1 MSKKVYAIMS
11 HPNETPSY
19 YCTVQN
25 GRAQLR
31 SSARTGVIQT
41 FGSDIE
47 TAIVQGQAII
57 ATSSRGVTYE
67 YHIKNNYAILK
78 RTFWR

>member
-1 MSKKVYAIMS
+1 MS

-19 YCTVQN
+19 YVTVSN

-41 FGSDIE
+41 FGSNIE

-57 ATSSRGVTYE
+57 ATSSKGVTWGYPKG
-67 YHIKNNYAILK
+67 HGLAIMVV
-78 RTFWR
+78 

>member
-1 MSKKVYAIMS
+1 MS
-11 HPNETPSY
+11 HPNEVPSY
-19 YCTVQN
+19 YCTVAN

-31 SSARTGVIQT
+31 SSARTGIIQT

>member
-1 MSKKVYAIMS
+1 MSKKVYATMS
-11 HPNETPSY
+11 HPNEVPSY
-19 YCTVQN
+19 YCTVAN

-31 SSARTGVIQT
+31 SSARTGIIQT